1 MLHIKNHQSGK
12 VFYDV
17 YLKESHAQSMSA
29 EREQS
34 GKRSKRVENRLEQ
47 SRAARGVQK
56 IKWSVM
62 SGAGAGGRR
71 NGNGAVSGQNL
82 PLKIRSAI
90 KPLKVK
96 SSKIDFKSHHEL
108 SV

>member
-34 GKRSKRVENRLEQ
+34 GKRSKRAENRLEQ
-47 SRAARGVQK
+47 SRAVRGVQK

-71 NGNGAVSGQNL
+71 NGNGERAKPAAQN
-82 PLKIRSAI
+82 PLRHKTTKS
-90 KPLKVK
+90 KKLKNR
-96 SSKIDFKSHHEL
+96 F
-108 SV
+108 